1 MSNVE
6 RKLESITT
14 GRLAS
19 LAMQELAPLLREQRD
34 ATIVRLIQ
42 DFRAGKREELYAH
55 IAVLVA
61 VEDLENNAR
70 SKIRMGESAAREMN
84 NGK

>member
-1 MSNVE
+1 MNTE
-6 RKLESITT
+6 RKLEAVNT

-19 LAMQELAPLLREQRD
+19 LAMQELGPMLREQRE
-34 ATIVRLIQ
+34 ATINRLTQ

-70 SKIRMGESAAREMN
+70 SKIRQGESAAKEMN
-84 NGK
+84 NAKS